1 MQGARC
7 HVLGNYFKE
16 FGNAPLDD
24 ADVVII
30 PEDVFHRY
38 DVPGMIASGKK
49 VVLVID
55 PWDDEVMRQ
64 YISEYDVSPIRA
76 STSTETV
83 LRLIKSLTGKDV
95 SFKEIAEEEVEA
107 VKPEIKKKE
116 AKPAVK
122 TVEPVATPEKKV
134 EVVRSEKEF
143 TIKIN
148 GYTSDVPQLELPALP
163 INCTAQCVTLDE
175 LRLKWKKEEEEAFRK
190 RAGAVLEKAE
200 LVKFAKQ
207 YYYEDP
213 IPLPFPGGQYF
224 VYGLSERAGRG
235 IDRIVLDY
243 RILMESAEKIRAEK
257 ERKAEEIRNRKL
269 QELPEPVHEESKS
282 VIAVAP
288 FEGFERC
295 IKVDTSALDKEKGK
309 VPLLIGYA
317 LHANFPDQRVVVHVN
332 SVNGEEV
339 LDANFEMGSKIKDYF
354 VNEDK
359 GGVIVRAKMQDD
371 DLVLE
376 YKNRRI
382 RIPRFFS
389 ERMNFAYAYLRY
401 RELIDAIMRDIDKE
415 VKRHIME
422 NKEVK
427 SS

>member
-16 FGNAPLDD
+16 FSNAPLDD

-30 PEDVFHRY
+30 PEDVFHRH

-49 VVLVID
+49 VILVID

-76 STSTETV
+76 STSAETV
-83 LRLIKSLTGKDV
+83 LRLIKSLTGRDV
-95 SFKEIAEEEVEA
+95 SFKEITEEEEAEPEVETVKPA
-107 VKPEIKKKE
+107 VKPE
-116 AKPAVK
+116 
-122 TVEPVATPEKKV
+122 KV
-134 EVVRSEKEF
+134 EVVQKSQEEF

-148 GYTSDVPQLELPALP
+148 GYTSDVPQFELPALP
-163 INCTAQCVTLDE
+163 VSSTAQCVTLGE
-175 LRLKWKKEEEEAFRK
+175 LRLKWQEEKEEAFRK
-190 RAGAVLEKAE
+190 HAGAVLEKAE

-235 IDRIVLDY
+235 IDRIALDY
-243 RILMESAEKIRAEK
+243 RILMESAERIRAER
-257 ERKAEEIRNRKL
+257 ERRAEEIRKKKV
-269 QELPEPVHEESKS
+269 QELPEPVHAKSKG

-295 IKVDTSALDKEKGK
+295 IKVDTNALGREKGK
-309 VPLLIGYA
+309 VILLIGYA
-317 LHANFPDQRVVVHVN
+317 LHANFPDRMVVVHVD
-332 SVNGEEV
+332 SIKGEEA
-339 LDANFEMGSKIKDYF
+339 LDANFEVGDKIKDYF
-354 VNEDK
+354 VNESK
-359 GGVIVRAKMQDD
+359 GGIIVKAKTQGD

-401 RELIDAIMRDIDKE
+401 RELIDAIIEDIDKE
-415 VKRHIME
+415 VNRRIME